1 MLDITIL
8 DKPNNVEIPVLAY
21 RIMTGTIYN
30 DHRVHWYR
38 GRNIIIKRE
47 KPGPAH
53 IDGEYFHTGTT
64 LDIRIIPN
72 ALKVIVP

>member
-1 MLDITIL
+1 
-8 DKPNNVEIPVLAY
+8 
-21 RIMTGTIYN
+21 MTGTIYN